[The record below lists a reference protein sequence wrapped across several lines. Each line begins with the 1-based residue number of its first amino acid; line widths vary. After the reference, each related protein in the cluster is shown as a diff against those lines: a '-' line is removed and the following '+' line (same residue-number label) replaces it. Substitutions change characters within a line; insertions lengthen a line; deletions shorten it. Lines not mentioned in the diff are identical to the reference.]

1 MRDLFVK
8 LVNLLKCLELV
19 TKLLLVVVVVETN
32 YSVKL
37 KLKLNNWNLAHS
49 LRMTFRNFH
58 SILSPQGSQVF
69 IQAHFGKNTDPI
81 QTQFQSK
88 YRPFTD
94 PQA

>member
-1 MRDLFVK
+1 MKKFV
-8 LVNLLKCLELV
+8 VV
-19 TKLLLVVVVVETN
+19 GGVGGWWVVVVETN

-69 IQAHFGKNTDPI
+69 IQAHCGKNTDPI